1 MRIYIAADHAGFLLK
16 EQIKQSLREKG
27 HQVEDV
33 GNSKLDTAD
42 DYPDFVIPA
51 AEKVA
56 KDSGGMGIVLGR
68 SGNGEVISANKVR
81 GVRAA
86 LCLDEEMA
94 RLARNDNNANVLALG
109 VNFVDGLKAEKIVEV
124 FLDTPFPEEKRHAR
138 RVAKITSYEESS

>member
-27 HQVEDV
+27 HQVEDM

-109 VNFVDGLKAEKIVEV
+109 VNFVDGLKAEKIVEA

>member
-56 KDSGGMGIVLGR
+56 KDPEGMGIVLGR
-68 SGNGEVISANKVR
+68 SGNGEVIAANKVK

>member
-51 AEKVA
+51 AEKFA
-56 KDSGGMGIVLGR
+56 KDLGGIGIVLR
-68 SGNGEVISANKVR
+68 
-81 GVRAA
+81 
-86 LCLDEEMA
+86 
-94 RLARNDNNANVLALG
+94 
-109 VNFVDGLKAEKIVEV
+109 
-124 FLDTPFPEEKRHAR
+124 
-138 RVAKITSYEESS
+138 

>member
-124 FLDTPFPEEKRHAR
+124 FLDTPFPEEERHAR

>member
-109 VNFVDGLKAEKIVEV
+109 VNFVDGLKAEKIVEA
-124 FLDTPFPEEKRHAR
+124 FLDTPFPEEERHAR

>member
-56 KDSGGMGIVLGR
+56 KDPEGVGIVLGR
-68 SGNGEVISANKVR
+68 SGNGEAISANKVR

-124 FLDTPFPEEKRHAR
+124 FLDTPFPEKKRHAR